1 MNKLILVILALCFA
15 GNAQA
20 AILCESLN
28 GGSPYIPASLSVAAT
43 SNSCRNTNVVVTSA
57 LSAVQSNISSATL
70 HAWPADRAL
79 KVEKGGS
86 IANSTQFT
94 INGPFSAGGYQVFTG
109 SGRVLFGNGIVDKT
123 IPQWFGT
130 NTTPGVTDMTTAF
143 QKAIDSLPANGGL
156 VYVANGTY
164 LLTTIEFPV
173 QPKTVNLIGESM
185 KTVILKM
192 GTAAGPIL
200 KKKAVEGVIFG
211 GILSNF
217 TIQAHPSSDKTNLT
231 HQGAFLSGWYHSKFS
246 NIAYQ
251 SSSNSQ
257 NPSGS
262 VGIFLNLT
270 GSPYAS
276 YNNTFEG
283 IEVIGQYGPSRAINL
298 GNNGTTVFNNPNVVA
313 VRDSTFYANTGIDV
327 LIQGDVSGMM
337 VSNCLFESNPG
348 TTAVIMGQNS
358 LIEGN
363 WFEANLYNVTT
374 SSLATVDGSGSTV
387 MNNYMSDGTN
397 HIDTIGRKPL
407 WINNS
412 GQYSSVITGSGVTQ
426 IDSDGETPAGP
437 ALTGWSGTPTKLYSA
452 SVSPI
457 YMARVAYKTAYSYV
471 PTATGL
477 ASFTI
482 SPIPGYVLE
491 SCIVTC
497 TRNTTGMPELVG
509 VNISTSTISINYITT
524 DAHTIYMQSVWR
536 RL

>member
-1 MNKLILVILALCFA
+1 MNKMILVVLILCFS
-15 GNAQA
+15 GVAQA

-28 GGSPYIPASLSVAAT
+28 GGAPYLSATLAAAAT
-43 SNSCRNTNVVVTSA
+43 SNSCRNTSVVVTSA
-57 LSAVQSNISSATL
+57 LTAIQSNISSATV
-70 HAWPADRAL
+70 HRWPADRAL

-86 IANSTQFT
+86 IANTTAFT
-94 INGPFSAGGYQVFTG
+94 IDGPFSAGGYQVFTG

-143 QKAIDSLPANGGL
+143 QKAIDSLPANGGQ

-185 KTVILKM
+185 HSVILKM
-192 GTAAGPIL
+192 GTATGPIL
-200 KKKAVEGVIFG
+200 KKKEATGVIFG

-217 TIQAHPSSDKTNLT
+217 TIQAHPSSDKTNLA
-231 HQGAFLSGWYHSKFS
+231 HQGAFLSGWHHSKFS

-257 NPSGS
+257 SPSGS
-262 VGIFLNLT
+262 VGIFLNLPS
-270 GSPYAS
+270 SPYPS
-276 YNNTFEG
+276 YDNTFEG
-283 IEVIGQYGPSRAINL
+283 IEVIGQYGPSQAINL
-298 GNNGTTVFNNPNVVA
+298 NDTTGFNNPNRVV

-327 LIQGDVSGMM
+327 LIQGDVTGMM
-337 VSNCLFESNPG
+337 VSNCLFKSNTG
-348 TTAVIMGQNS
+348 ATAVIMGQTS

-363 WFEANLYNVTT
+363 WFEANFRN
-374 SSLATVDGSGSTV
+374 LATSTLALVDGSGSTV
-387 MNNYMSDGTN
+387 MNNYMFDGTN
-397 HIDTIGRKPL
+397 HIATIDTKPL

-412 GQYSSVITGSGVTQ
+412 GLGSNSITGYGVTR

-437 ALTGWSGTPTKLYSA
+437 PLTGGSGSFTGLYSA
-452 SVSPI
+452 AVSPI
-457 YMARVAYKTAYSYV
+457 YMGRVAYKTAYAYI
-471 PTATGL
+471 PTVTGL

-482 SPIPGYVLE
+482 GAIPGYVLE

-497 TRNTTGMPELVG
+497 TRDATGMPVLVG
-509 VNISTSTISINYITT
+509 VNISASTISISYTSA